1 MAADNISFFF
11 FQSKLGLTF
20 YVNHQH
26 SRQFTWSIKL
36 YFHWFFIFLS
46 EKIWHETLCELPAI
60 HLYFCKKKKKKKKKN
75 SMLSASNWKCI
86 LRVKGAHIK
95 SVCEHQKP
103 RPWCTCTICIH
114 NTWSLWNLLYFRQI
128 ALKFCDQMAYANSA
142 YHNPSQQAQIGV
154 NTVCHS
160 TKYFV
165 KQIYKNIGKKK
176 SMEVIEI
183 VGSGDTSIV

>member
-1 MAADNISFFF
+1 MWINSIADNSLEVL
-11 FQSKLGLTF
+11 S
-20 YVNHQH
+20 
-26 SRQFTWSIKL
+26 
-36 YFHWFFIFLS
+36 FIFTDFFCQR
-46 EKIWHETLCELPAI
+46 KYDMKLCVNCLQSI
-60 HLYFCKKKKKKKKKN
+60 CISVRKRRKKKKKN
-75 SMLSASNWKCI
+75 NMLSASDWKCI
-86 LRVKGAHIK
+86 LRVKGVHIK

-103 RPWCTCTICIH
+103 RPWYTCTSCVH

-142 YHNPSQQAQIGV
+142 YHNPGQQAQIGV